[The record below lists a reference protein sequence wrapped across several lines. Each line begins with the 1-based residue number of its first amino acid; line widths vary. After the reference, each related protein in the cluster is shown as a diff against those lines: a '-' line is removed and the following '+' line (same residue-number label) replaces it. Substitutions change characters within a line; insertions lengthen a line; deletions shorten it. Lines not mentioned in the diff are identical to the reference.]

1 MGFLTRPRL
10 LVCLLLAVVI
20 AAHAREAEPQ
30 GATAGE
36 RRVAERLNRIRQ
48 EPPALRAFLQAMPK
62 GADLHVHLTGAV
74 YAESYIRWAAEMP
87 LCVDV
92 STFAYDTCNNPAGQR
107 PAAQVLQDPQLYR
120 RVIDALS
127 IRNWSAARAA
137 GHDQFFD
144 SFAKFSAVIG
154 NGRGPSADIVARA
167 IAEVRQR
174 AARQAVQHLEIIM
187 SVGSQGEVPSA
198 GLSWDT
204 DEHFPELRERVL
216 ANGFR
221 QRLEE
226 RKRWFDDIDAQVHAS
241 LGCGTSSAMPGCDVS
256 VRFIASASR
265 GVPPEQMFAQAM
277 FAFELAAADPRFVGV
292 NLVAPEDSYIAMRD
306 YDLHMRMFR
315 FFRQSYPGVHVS
327 LHAGELSFGLVPPE
341 QLGLHV
347 RRAVEIAGAE
357 RIGHGTDVMYDA
369 NPASVL
375 RTMVQRRIA
384 VEISLTSSDVILG
397 VRGPSHPMR
406 HYLRA
411 GVPVVIATDDEGV
424 ARSDLTN
431 EYQRAVVEQG
441 LSYRELKQMSRN
453 ALEYSFLPAS
463 EKACLRQRLDAA
475 FVRFEGRETVRS
487 EARRAQHRTGTT
499 GTIAH

>member
-1 MGFLTRPRL
+1 MLCVL
-10 LVCLLLAVVI
+10 LVVAVV
-20 AAHAREAEPQ
+20 AQAREAEPQ
-30 GATAGE
+30 AQTTGE

-48 EPPALRAFLQAMPK
+48 DPPALRAFLQAMPK

-87 LCVDV
+87 LCIDV
-92 STFAYDTCNNPAGQR
+92 ATFAYDTCNNPAGQR
-107 PAAQVLQDPQLYR
+107 PAAQALQDSQLYR

-127 IRNWSAARAA
+127 MRNWNAARAA

-144 SFAKFSAVIG
+144 TFSKFSAVIG

-167 IAEVRQR
+167 IAELRQR
-174 AARQAVQHLEIIM
+174 AARQEVQHLEIIM
-187 SVGSQGEVPSA
+187 SVGSLGDVPSA

-204 DEHFPELRERVL
+204 DEHFPELRERLL
-216 ANGFR
+216 ANGLR
-221 QRLEE
+221 QRIEE
-226 RKRWFDDIDAQVHAS
+226 RKRWFDDIDTQVRAS
-241 LGCGTSSAMPGCDVS
+241 LGCGTSKAMPGCNVS

-265 GVPPEQMFAQAM
+265 SVPPEQVFAQAM
-277 FAFELAAADPRFVGV
+277 FAFELAAAEPRFVGV
-292 NLVAPEDSYIAMRD
+292 NLVAPEDSYISMRD

-315 FFRQSYPGVHVS
+315 FLRQSYPAVHVS

-347 RRAVEIAGAE
+347 RRAVEVAGAE

-369 NPASVL
+369 NPLSVL
-375 RTMVQRRIA
+375 RTMAQRRIA

-397 VRGPSHPMR
+397 VRGPNHPLR

-441 LSYRELKQMSRN
+441 LSYRELKQLSRN

-463 EKACLRQRLDAA
+463 EKARLERRLDAA
-475 FVRFEGRETVRS
+475 FVRFEAGETASISGR
-487 EARRAQHRTGTT
+487 
-499 GTIAH
+499 